1 MAKESSFDIVSEV
14 DLQEVDNAYQQT
26 VKEIAQRYDLKGTGA
41 RVEFSKADRTITI
54 SAPSDFVVKQV
65 LDILNTKFLRRKVDI
80 SSVSWGDPVA
90 ASGGTVRVT
99 GSVVSGIDQDL
110 AKRISKDIRDGK
122 FKAKVTIEG
131 DKLRVASA
139 SKDVLQEVIAAVRQK
154 DYVQPLQF
162 TNYR

>member
-41 RVEFSKADRTITI
+41 RVEFSKADRTI

-154 DYVQPLQF
+154 DYGQPLQF